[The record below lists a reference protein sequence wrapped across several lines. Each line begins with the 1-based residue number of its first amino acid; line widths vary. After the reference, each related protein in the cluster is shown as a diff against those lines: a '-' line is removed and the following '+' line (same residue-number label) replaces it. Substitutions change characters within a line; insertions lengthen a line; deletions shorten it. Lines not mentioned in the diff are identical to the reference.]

1 MNILEDLKE
10 LKENNFWG
18 NIADIKLTDLRKD
31 IFNFQEEKHI
41 ADDLLTF
48 FRNLL
53 SHNITEEEI
62 VFTDSNINSCITE
75 EEAEILFNN
84 RKQIENKYIK
94 AFLLTFFWQYKKL
107 PSNKENFEAISESL
121 ALYYQIVE
129 NLISNLKLINQ
140 DHFSAA
146 IFMRI
151 LKYSMKVSIS
161 INSNIRFKF
170 LSQTKKLSDLEY
182 NKENSFLLLN
192 AMRLLIKHSSIE
204 DAQMCLNKLEKIA
217 AEISLEDS
225 VGYYVK
231 ENIYNVAIEATKKIG
246 NKTKEE
252 ELLQKKAETYEQRA
266 QKADSVQVEV
276 HFLKKAAQIYVNI
289 PSCKEKWKSI
299 TLEIEEKSP
308 GIIAEM
314 IPIKVECPMDITRIM
329 ESVKLVSNKSFQEAL
344 KELAKCIHLMP
355 VEKQILEESAKYSGI
370 SDFLTAS
377 LVDERG
383 LTASI
388 IGNDK
393 NKYSS
398 SFYNTLSFRWY
409 DIWLYIL
416 SPMISRISQ
425 EHFFT
430 YQDIIPFCMDN
441 PFVPKGREIIF
452 AKGIY
457 YFLKQDF
464 LLSSSLLV
472 PQIENSLRNMLY
484 GITTISK
491 LEKDGKQE
499 YKIEIESLLENLLKE
514 NKLPKRIYFYF
525 YILLC
530 DDCFNIRNRMAH
542 GLSDINEFNSSGIFI
557 LNWLVFYCACGW
569 SLPYEEINS
578 QKEDVKSK

>member
-1 MNILEDLKE
+1 MNILENLKE
-10 LKENNFWG
+10 LKENNFWE
-18 NIADIKLTDLRKD
+18 NIADIKLINLRKA
-31 IFNFQEEKHI
+31 ILNFQEEKHI
-41 ADDLLTF
+41 ANDLLNF

-53 SHNITEEEI
+53 SHNLTKEEI
-62 VFTDSNINSCITE
+62 VFTDGNIRFCITE
-75 EEAEILFNN
+75 EESETLFNN
-84 RKQIENKYIK
+84 REQIENKYIK

-107 PSNKENFEAISESL
+107 PSNKEKFEAISEAL
-121 ALYYQIVE
+121 ELYYQILE
-129 NLISNLKLINQ
+129 SLISDLKLINQ
-140 DHFSAA
+140 DYFSAA

-151 LKYSMKVSIS
+151 LKYSIKVSNS

-170 LSQTKKLSDLEY
+170 LSQTKKLADLEY
-182 NKENSFLLLN
+182 NKENYFLLLN
-192 AMRLLIKHSSIE
+192 AIRLLIKHSSVE
-204 DAQMCLNKLEKIA
+204 DAQKCLDKLEKIV
-217 AEISLEDS
+217 AEISLKEH
-225 VGYYVK
+225 VK
-231 ENIYNVAIEATKKIG
+231 EDIYNVAIEATKKIG
-246 NKTKEE
+246 DKTKKE
-252 ELLQKKAETYEQRA
+252 ELLQKKAEIYEQRA
-266 QKADSVQVEV
+266 QKADSVQAEV

-289 PSCKEKWKSI
+289 PSCKEKWKNI

-314 IPIKVECPMDITRIM
+314 IPIKVECPMDITRIIK
-329 ESVKLVSNKSFQEAL
+329 SVKLVSDKTFPEAL
-344 KELAKCIHLMP
+344 KELVKCMQLMP
-355 VEKQILEESAKYSGI
+355 VEKQILEESAKYNGI

-383 LTASI
+383 LTAAI

-398 SFYNTLSFRWY
+398 SFYNTLSFWWY
-409 DIWLYIL
+409 DIWLHVL

-430 YQDIIPFCMDN
+430 YQDIIPFCMGN

-491 LEKDGKQE
+491 LEKDGRQE
-499 YKIEIESLLENLLKE
+499 YKIEIESLLNNLLKE
-514 NKLPKRIYFYF
+514 NKLPKRIHFYF
-525 YILLC
+525 YMLLC
-530 DDCFNIRNRMAH
+530 NDYFNIRNRIAH
-542 GLSDINEFNSSGIFI
+542 GLYDTDEFNSSGVFI

-569 SLPYEEINS
+569 SLLYEEIIS